1 MPEGIPMYGNGQAPI
16 FILKDGTQRT
26 RGRTAQSNNIAAAKA
41 VADAVRSTLGPKG
54 MDKMLVDSMGDVVIT
69 NDGATI
75 LKEMDIEHPAAK
87 MIIEVAKTQE
97 QHCFDG
103 TTSAVI
109 LSGELLKRSED
120 LIEQNVHPTVICEG
134 FRLAAERAIGLM
146 EGHGIST
153 ENDDGVLQEVAKTA
167 LTGKSAG
174 AVKSFM
180 ADICVRA
187 VNAVGVIEDDER
199 LVDLSDIKVEKRQGG
214 SIKDSSLIDGIH
226 LDKERVHAGMPR
238 SVSDAKIALV
248 NSAIEVKKTEVDA
261 KIQITDPNQL
271 ALSPKHK
278 SNIAGTTSAVILSGE
293 LLKRSEDL
301 IEQNV
306 HPTVICE
313 GFRLAA
319 ERAIGL
325 MEGHGI
331 STENDDGVLQEVA
344 KTALTGKSAGAV
356 KSFMA
361 DICVRAVNAVGV
373 IEDDERLVDLSDIKV
388 EKRQG
393 GSIKDSSLIDGILL
407 DKERVH
413 AGMPRSVSDA
423 KIALVNSAIEVKKTE
438 VDAKIQITDPNQLAL
453 FLEEEENYIRN
464 LVNTIENAGA
474 NVLICQKGI
483 DELAQHYLS
492 KKGIFAIRRAK
503 KSDMEALAKATGGTI
518 ITNLEDM
525 SGDDLGAASR
535 VEEKKI
541 GDSDMTFI
549 TGCPEAKS
557 VSVLLRGGTEHV
569 VDEIRRAFD
578 DAVGVVSVA
587 WEDGAVLTGGGSVLA
602 AVSRDLRTYAETVG
616 GREQMAI
623 EAFASALEII
633 PRTLAEN
640 AGLDPVTTLIELRK
654 AHADGQTH
662 AGINVYEGGVVDM
675 KEANVVEPLR
685 VVEQA
690 IQSATETAIM
700 ILRIDDVISSKG
712 VPMDEGM
719 GDMGD
724 FHM

>member
-1 MPEGIPMYGNGQAPI
+1 MYGNGQAPI

-41 VADAVRSTLGPKG
+41 VSDAVRSTLGPKG

-103 TTSAVI
+103 TTTAVV

-134 FRLAAERAIGLM
+134 FRLAAEKAVGLLDS
-146 EGHGIST
+146 HGIET
-153 ENDDGVLQEVAKTA
+153 NNDDSVLMEVAKTA

-180 ADICVRA
+180 ADICVRS
-187 VNAVGVIEDDER
+187 VNAVGVVDGTQR

-214 SIKDSSLIDGIH
+214 SIKDSSLIDGII

-238 SVSDAKIALV
+238 SIKDARIALV

-271 ALSPKHK
+271 SK
-278 SNIAGTTSAVILSGE
+278 
-293 LLKRSEDL
+293 
-301 IEQNV
+301 
-306 HPTVICE
+306 
-313 GFRLAA
+313 
-319 ERAIGL
+319 
-325 MEGHGI
+325 
-331 STENDDGVLQEVA
+331 
-344 KTALTGKSAGAV
+344 
-356 KSFMA
+356 
-361 DICVRAVNAVGV
+361 
-373 IEDDERLVDLSDIKV
+373 
-388 EKRQG
+388 
-393 GSIKDSSLIDGILL
+393 
-407 DKERVH
+407 
-413 AGMPRSVSDA
+413 
-423 KIALVNSAIEVKKTE
+423 
-438 VDAKIQITDPNQLAL
+438 
-453 FLEEEENYIRN
+453 FLEEEENYIKG
-464 LVNTIENAGA
+464 LVEKIQNSGA

-483 DELAQHYLS
+483 DELAQHYMAKS
-492 KKGIFAIRRAK
+492 GIFAIRRAK
-503 KSDMEALAKATGGTI
+503 KSDMEALSKATSGSI
-518 ITNLEDM
+518 VTNLDDLTK
-525 SGDDLGAASR
+525 DDLGHAER

-541 GDSDMTFI
+541 GESEMTFI

-602 AVSRDLRTYAETVG
+602 ALSRDLRTYAETVG

-623 EAFASALEII
+623 EAFASALEIV

-654 AHADGQTH
+654 AHADGQSH

-675 KEANVVEPLR
+675 KGANVVEPMR

-712 VPMDEGM
+712 VSMGDEM

>member
-1 MPEGIPMYGNGQAPI
+1 MYGNGQAPI

-103 TTSAVI
+103 TTTAVV

-134 FRLAAERAIGLM
+134 FRLAAEKAVDLL
-146 EGHGIST
+146 ESHGIAT
-153 ENDDGVLQEVAKTA
+153 KNDDSVLMEVAKTA

-180 ADICVRA
+180 ADICVRS
-187 VNAVGVIEDDER
+187 VNAVGLIEGDQR
-199 LVDLSDIKVEKRQGG
+199 IVDLSDIKVEKRQGG
-214 SIKDSSLIDGIH
+214 SIKDSTLIDGII

-238 SVSDAKIALV
+238 SVKGAKIALV

-271 ALSPKHK
+271 SK
-278 SNIAGTTSAVILSGE
+278 
-293 LLKRSEDL
+293 
-301 IEQNV
+301 
-306 HPTVICE
+306 
-313 GFRLAA
+313 
-319 ERAIGL
+319 
-325 MEGHGI
+325 
-331 STENDDGVLQEVA
+331 
-344 KTALTGKSAGAV
+344 
-356 KSFMA
+356 
-361 DICVRAVNAVGV
+361 
-373 IEDDERLVDLSDIKV
+373 
-388 EKRQG
+388 
-393 GSIKDSSLIDGILL
+393 
-407 DKERVH
+407 
-413 AGMPRSVSDA
+413 
-423 KIALVNSAIEVKKTE
+423 
-438 VDAKIQITDPNQLAL
+438 
-453 FLEEEENYIRN
+453 FLEEEENYIKG
-464 LVNTIENAGA
+464 LVDKIKNSGA

-483 DELAQHYLS
+483 DELAQHYMA
-492 KKGIFAIRRAK
+492 KEGIFAIRRAK
-503 KSDMEALAKATGGTI
+503 KSDMEALSKATSGKI
-518 ITNLEDM
+518 VTNLDDLT
-525 SGDDLGAASR
+525 GDDLGNAEK

-541 GDSDMTFI
+541 GESEMTFI

-602 AVSRDLRTYAETVG
+602 ALSRDLRTFAETVG

-654 AHADGQTH
+654 AHADGQSN

-675 KEANVVEPLR
+675 RSANVLEPIR

-690 IQSATETAIM
+690 IQSATETAVM

-712 VPMDEGM
+712 VSMGDEM

>member
-1 MPEGIPMYGNGQAPI
+1 MYGNGQAPI

-26 RGRTAQSNNIAAAKA
+26 RGRSAQSNNIAAAKA

-75 LKEMDIEHPAAK
+75 LKEMDIDHPAAK

-97 QHCFDG
+97 QHCYDG
-103 TTSAVI
+103 TTSAVV

-134 FRLAAERAIGLM
+134 FRLAAEKAVELL
-146 EGHGIST
+146 ENHGIAT
-153 ENDDGVLQEVAKTA
+153 HNDDAVLTEVAKTA

-180 ADICVRA
+180 ADICVRS
-187 VNAVGVIEDDER
+187 VNAVGVIEGEER
-199 LVDLSDIKVEKRQGG
+199 MVDLSDIKVEKRQGG
-214 SIKDSSLIDGIH
+214 SIKDSTLIDGIL

-238 SVSDAKIALV
+238 SVTGAHIALV

-261 KIQITDPNQL
+261 KIQITDP
-271 ALSPKHK
+271 S
-278 SNIAGTTSAVILSGE
+278 
-293 LLKRSEDL
+293 
-301 IEQNV
+301 
-306 HPTVICE
+306 
-313 GFRLAA
+313 
-319 ERAIGL
+319 
-325 MEGHGI
+325 
-331 STENDDGVLQEVA
+331 
-344 KTALTGKSAGAV
+344 
-356 KSFMA
+356 
-361 DICVRAVNAVGV
+361 
-373 IEDDERLVDLSDIKV
+373 
-388 EKRQG
+388 
-393 GSIKDSSLIDGILL
+393 
-407 DKERVH
+407 
-413 AGMPRSVSDA
+413 
-423 KIALVNSAIEVKKTE
+423 
-438 VDAKIQITDPNQLAL
+438 QLAL
-453 FLEEEENYIRN
+453 FLEEEENYIRG
-464 LVNTIENAGA
+464 LVEKIQAAGA
-474 NVLICQKGI
+474 TVLVCQKGI
-483 DELAQHYLS
+483 DELAQHYMA
-492 KKGIFAIRRAK
+492 KAGIFAVRRAK
-503 KSDMEALAKATGGTI
+503 KSDMEALSKATSGRI
-518 ITNLEDM
+518 VTNLDDL
-525 SGDDLGAASR
+525 SADDLGHAAK
-535 VEEKKI
+535 VEERKI
-541 GDSDMTFI
+541 GESDMTFI

-602 AVSRDLRTYAETVG
+602 ALSRDLRTYAETVG

-654 AHADGQTH
+654 AHADGHSH

-675 KEANVVEPLR
+675 KAANVVEPMR

-712 VPMDEGM
+712 VSMGDDMGGMGGM
-719 GDMGD
+719 GDFQM
-724 FHM
+724 

>member
-1 MPEGIPMYGNGQAPI
+1 MYGNGQAPI

-26 RGRTAQSNNIAAAKA
+26 RGRSAQSNNIAAAKA

-75 LKEMDIEHPAAK
+75 LKEMDIDHPAAK

-103 TTSAVI
+103 TTTAVV

-120 LIEQNVHPTVICEG
+120 LIDQNVHPTVICEG
-134 FRLAAERAIGLM
+134 FRLAAEKAVELLDS
-146 EGHGIST
+146 HGIPT
-153 ENDDGVLQEVAKTA
+153 NNDDSVLMEVAKTA

-187 VNAVGVIEDDER
+187 VNAVGFVEDGER
-199 LVDLSDIKVEKRQGG
+199 IIDLSDIKVEKRQGG
-214 SIKDSSLIDGIH
+214 SIKDSSLIDGII
-226 LDKERVHAGMPR
+226 LDKERVHSGMPR
-238 SVSDAKIALV
+238 SLSDAKIALV

-261 KIQITDPNQL
+261 KIQITDPSQL
-271 ALSPKHK
+271 AH
-278 SNIAGTTSAVILSGE
+278 
-293 LLKRSEDL
+293 
-301 IEQNV
+301 
-306 HPTVICE
+306 
-313 GFRLAA
+313 FLA
-319 ERAIGL
+319 EEESYIRGL
-325 MEGHGI
+325 V
-331 STENDDGVLQEVA
+331 T
-344 KTALTGKSAGAV
+344 
-356 KSFMA
+356 
-361 DICVRAVNAVGV
+361 
-373 IEDDERLVDLSDIKV
+373 
-388 EKRQG
+388 
-393 GSIKDSSLIDGILL
+393 
-407 DKERVH
+407 
-413 AGMPRSVSDA
+413 
-423 KIALVNSAIEVKKTE
+423 
-438 VDAKIQITDPNQLAL
+438 KIQESGATV
-453 FLEEEENYIRN
+453 
-464 LVNTIENAGA
+464 LV
-474 NVLICQKGI
+474 CQKGI
-483 DELAQHYLS
+483 DELAQHYMA
-492 KKGIFAIRRAK
+492 KAGIMAIRRAK
-503 KSDMEALAKATGGTI
+503 KSDMEALSKATGGKI
-518 ITNLEDM
+518 VTNL
-525 SGDDLGAASR
+525 DDLTTSDLGHAAK

-541 GDSDMTFI
+541 GESNMTFI

-602 AVSRDLRTYAETVG
+602 ALSRDLRTYAETVG
-616 GREQMAI
+616 GLEQMAI
-623 EAFASALEII
+623 EAFASALEIV

-654 AHADGQTH
+654 AHADGASHT
-662 AGINVYEGGVVDM
+662 GINVYEGGVIDM
-675 KEANVVEPLR
+675 KSKNVLEPMR

-712 VPMDEGM
+712 VPMGEGM
-719 GDMGD
+719 GGMGD
-724 FHM
+724 FQM

>member
-1 MPEGIPMYGNGQAPI
+1 MYGNGQAPI

-75 LKEMDIEHPAAK
+75 LKEMDIDHPAAK

-97 QHCFDG
+97 QHCYDG

-134 FRLAAERAIGLM
+134 FRLAAEKAVELL
-146 EGHGIST
+146 EAHGIST
-153 ENDDGVLQEVAKTA
+153 ENQDAVLMEVAKTA

-187 VNAVGVIEDDER
+187 VNAVGIIENDER
-199 LVDLSDIKVEKRQGG
+199 I
-214 SIKDSSLIDGIH
+214 
-226 LDKERVHAGMPR
+226 
-238 SVSDAKIALV
+238 
-248 NSAIEVKKTEVDA
+248 
-261 KIQITDPNQL
+261 
-271 ALSPKHK
+271 
-278 SNIAGTTSAVILSGE
+278 
-293 LLKRSEDL
+293 
-301 IEQNV
+301 
-306 HPTVICE
+306 
-313 GFRLAA
+313 
-319 ERAIGL
+319 
-325 MEGHGI
+325 
-331 STENDDGVLQEVA
+331 
-344 KTALTGKSAGAV
+344 
-356 KSFMA
+356 
-361 DICVRAVNAVGV
+361 
-373 IEDDERLVDLSDIKV
+373 VDLSDIKV

-413 AGMPRSVSDA
+413 AGMPRSMA
-423 KIALVNSAIEVKKTE
+423 NANIALINSAIEVKKTE
-438 VDAKIQITDPNQLAL
+438 VDAKIQITDPNQLSL
-453 FLEEEENYIRN
+453 FLEEEENYIRG
-464 LVNTIENAGA
+464 LVEKIQASGA
-474 NVLICQKGI
+474 TVLICQKGI
-483 DELAQHYLS
+483 DELAQHYMS
-492 KKGIFAIRRAK
+492 KAGIFAIRRAK
-503 KSDMEALAKATGGTI
+503 KSDMEALSKATAGRI
-518 ITNLEDM
+518 VTNL
-525 SGDDLGAASR
+525 DDLTAEDLGHAAK
-535 VEEKKI
+535 VEERKI
-541 GDSDMTFI
+541 GESNMTFI

-602 AVSRDLRTYAETVG
+602 ALSRDLRTFAESVG

-654 AHADGQTH
+654 AHADGQSH

-675 KEANVVEPLR
+675 KAANVIEPMR

-712 VPMDEGM
+712 VSMDGGMGGM

-724 FHM
+724 FQM

>member
-1 MPEGIPMYGNGQAPI
+1 MYGNGQAPI
-16 FILKDGTQRT
+16 FILKDGVQRT
-26 RGRTAQSNNIAAAKA
+26 RGRSAQSNNIAAAKA

-97 QHCFDG
+97 QHCYDG
-103 TTSAVI
+103 TTSAVV

-134 FRLAAERAIGLM
+134 FRLAAEKAVGCL
-146 EGHGIST
+146 ESHGIST
-153 ENDDGVLQEVAKTA
+153 KNDNAVLMEVAKTS

-174 AVKSFM
+174 AVKSFL

-187 VNAVGVIEDDER
+187 VNSVGTIEDGER
-199 LVDLSDIKVEKRQGG
+199 MVDLSDIKVEKRQGG
-214 SIKDSSLIDGIH
+214 SIKDSTLVDGII

-238 SVSDAKIALV
+238 SVSGAKIALI

-261 KIQITDPNQL
+261 KIQITDPSML
-271 ALSPKHK
+271 AS
-278 SNIAGTTSAVILSGE
+278 
-293 LLKRSEDL
+293 
-301 IEQNV
+301 
-306 HPTVICE
+306 
-313 GFRLAA
+313 
-319 ERAIGL
+319 
-325 MEGHGI
+325 
-331 STENDDGVLQEVA
+331 
-344 KTALTGKSAGAV
+344 
-356 KSFMA
+356 
-361 DICVRAVNAVGV
+361 
-373 IEDDERLVDLSDIKV
+373 
-388 EKRQG
+388 
-393 GSIKDSSLIDGILL
+393 
-407 DKERVH
+407 
-413 AGMPRSVSDA
+413 
-423 KIALVNSAIEVKKTE
+423 
-438 VDAKIQITDPNQLAL
+438 
-453 FLEEEENYIRN
+453 FLEEEENYIRG
-464 LVNTIENAGA
+464 LVEKIQASGA
-474 NVLICQKGI
+474 NAIVCQKGI
-483 DELAQHYLS
+483 DDLAQHYMS
-492 KKGIFAIRRAK
+492 KAGIFAIRRAK
-503 KSDMEALAKATGGTI
+503 KSDMEALSKATGGRVV
-518 ITNLEDM
+518 TNIDDLTFE
-525 SGDDLGAASR
+525 DLGAAAK
-535 VEEKKI
+535 VEERKI
-541 GDSDMTFI
+541 GESVMTFI

-602 AVSRDLRTYAETVG
+602 ALSRDLRAYAESIG

-623 EAFASALEII
+623 DAFASALEII

-640 AGLDPVTTLIELRK
+640 AGLDPVTTIIELRK
-654 AHADGQTH
+654 SHADGKVH
-662 AGINVYEGGVVDM
+662 SGINVEEGGVMDM
-675 KEANVVEPLR
+675 FEANVLEPQR

-712 VPMDEGM
+712 VSG
-719 GDMGD
+719 GDMMGGMDD

>member
-1 MPEGIPMYGNGQAPI
+1 MYGNGQAPI
-16 FILKDGTQRT
+16 FILKEGTQRT
-26 RGRTAQSNNIAAAKA
+26 RGRSAQSNNIAAAKA
-41 VADAVRSTLGPKG
+41 VADSVRSTLGPKG

-97 QHCFDG
+97 QHCYDG
-103 TTSAVI
+103 TTSAVV

-134 FRLAAERAIGLM
+134 FRLAAEKAISLL

-153 ENDDGVLQEVAKTA
+153 EGNDEVLLEVAKTS

-174 AVKSFM
+174 AVKAFM

-187 VNAVGVIEDDER
+187 VNAVCVIDE
-199 LVDLSDIKVEKRQGG
+199 G
-214 SIKDSSLIDGIH
+214 
-226 LDKERVHAGMPR
+226 
-238 SVSDAKIALV
+238 
-248 NSAIEVKKTEVDA
+248 
-261 KIQITDPNQL
+261 
-271 ALSPKHK
+271 
-278 SNIAGTTSAVILSGE
+278 
-293 LLKRSEDL
+293 
-301 IEQNV
+301 
-306 HPTVICE
+306 
-313 GFRLAA
+313 
-319 ERAIGL
+319 
-325 MEGHGI
+325 
-331 STENDDGVLQEVA
+331 
-344 KTALTGKSAGAV
+344 
-356 KSFMA
+356 
-361 DICVRAVNAVGV
+361 
-373 IEDDERLVDLSDIKV
+373 ERLVDLSDIKV

-413 AGMPRSVSDA
+413 AGMPRSVNDA
-423 KIALVNSAIEVKKTE
+423 KIALVNSAVEVKKTE
-438 VDAKIQITDPNQLAL
+438 VDAKIQITDPNQLAS
-453 FLEEEENYIRN
+453 FLAEEENYIRG
-464 LVNTIENAGA
+464 LVDKITASGA
-474 NVLICQKGI
+474 NVLVCQKGI

-492 KKGIFAIRRAK
+492 KAGVFAIRRAK
-503 KSDMEALAKATGGTI
+503 KSDMEALSKATGGRI
-518 ITNLEDM
+518 VTNMDDLT
-525 SGDDLGAASR
+525 GDDLGQAAR
-535 VEEKKI
+535 VEERKI
-541 GDSDMTFI
+541 GESDMTFI

-602 AVSRDLRTYAETVG
+602 ALSRDLRTYAETIG

-640 AGLDPVTTLIELRK
+640 AGLDPVTTIIALRK
-654 AHADGQTH
+654 AHADGASH

-675 KEANVVEPLR
+675 QAGNVLEPLR

-712 VPMDEGM
+712 VSMADGFGGE
-719 GDMGD
+719 DD

>member
-1 MPEGIPMYGNGQAPI
+1 MYGNGQAPI

-26 RGRTAQSNNIAAAKA
+26 RGRSAQSNNIAAAKA

-75 LKEMDIEHPAAK
+75 LKEMDIDHPAAK

-97 QHCFDG
+97 QHCYDG
-103 TTSAVI
+103 TTSAVV

-134 FRLAAERAIGLM
+134 FRLAAEKAVELL
-146 EGHGIST
+146 ENHGIAT
-153 ENDDGVLQEVAKTA
+153 DNDDAVLTEVANTA

-187 VNAVGVIEDDER
+187 VNAVGVIEDEER
-199 LVDLSDIKVEKRQGG
+199 IVDLGDIKVEKRQGG
-214 SIKDSSLIDGIH
+214 SIKDSTLIDGIL

-238 SVSDAKIALV
+238 SISNAKIALV

-261 KIQITDPNQL
+261 KIQITDP
-271 ALSPKHK
+271 S
-278 SNIAGTTSAVILSGE
+278 
-293 LLKRSEDL
+293 
-301 IEQNV
+301 
-306 HPTVICE
+306 
-313 GFRLAA
+313 
-319 ERAIGL
+319 
-325 MEGHGI
+325 
-331 STENDDGVLQEVA
+331 
-344 KTALTGKSAGAV
+344 
-356 KSFMA
+356 
-361 DICVRAVNAVGV
+361 
-373 IEDDERLVDLSDIKV
+373 
-388 EKRQG
+388 
-393 GSIKDSSLIDGILL
+393 
-407 DKERVH
+407 
-413 AGMPRSVSDA
+413 
-423 KIALVNSAIEVKKTE
+423 
-438 VDAKIQITDPNQLAL
+438 QLAL
-453 FLEEEENYIRN
+453 FLEEEENYIRG
-464 LVNTIENAGA
+464 LVEKIQAAGA
-474 NVLICQKGI
+474 TVLVCQKGI
-483 DELAQHYLS
+483 DELAQHYMA
-492 KKGIFAIRRAK
+492 KAGIFAVRRAK
-503 KSDMEALAKATGGTI
+503 KSDMEALSKATSGRI
-518 ITNLEDM
+518 VTNLDDL
-525 SGDDLGAASR
+525 SGDDLGHAAK
-535 VEEKKI
+535 VEERKI
-541 GDSDMTFI
+541 GESDMTFI

-602 AVSRDLRTYAETVG
+602 ALSRDLRTYAETVG

-654 AHADGQTH
+654 AHADGHSH

-675 KEANVVEPLR
+675 KEANVVEPMR

-712 VPMDEGM
+712 VSMGGDMGGMGGM
-719 GDMGD
+719 GDFQM
-724 FHM
+724 

>member
-1 MPEGIPMYGNGQAPI
+1 MYGNGQAPI

-26 RGRTAQSNNIAAAKA
+26 RGRSAQSNNIAAAKA

-75 LKEMDIEHPAAK
+75 LKEMDIDHPAAK

-97 QHCFDG
+97 QHCYDG
-103 TTSAVI
+103 TTSAVV

-134 FRLAAERAIGLM
+134 FRLAAEKAVELL
-146 EGHGIST
+146 ENHGIAT
-153 ENDDGVLQEVAKTA
+153 DNDDAVLTEVAKTA

-187 VNAVGVIEDDER
+187 VNAVGVIEDEER
-199 LVDLSDIKVEKRQGG
+199 IFDLGDIKVEKRQGG
-214 SIKDSSLIDGIH
+214 SIKDSTLIDGIL

-238 SVSDAKIALV
+238 SISNAKIALV

-261 KIQITDPNQL
+261 KIQITDP
-271 ALSPKHK
+271 S
-278 SNIAGTTSAVILSGE
+278 
-293 LLKRSEDL
+293 
-301 IEQNV
+301 
-306 HPTVICE
+306 
-313 GFRLAA
+313 
-319 ERAIGL
+319 
-325 MEGHGI
+325 
-331 STENDDGVLQEVA
+331 
-344 KTALTGKSAGAV
+344 
-356 KSFMA
+356 
-361 DICVRAVNAVGV
+361 
-373 IEDDERLVDLSDIKV
+373 
-388 EKRQG
+388 
-393 GSIKDSSLIDGILL
+393 
-407 DKERVH
+407 
-413 AGMPRSVSDA
+413 
-423 KIALVNSAIEVKKTE
+423 
-438 VDAKIQITDPNQLAL
+438 QLAL
-453 FLEEEENYIRN
+453 FLEEEENYIRG
-464 LVNTIENAGA
+464 LVEKIQAAGA
-474 NVLICQKGI
+474 TVLVCQKGI
-483 DELAQHYLS
+483 DELAQHYMA
-492 KKGIFAIRRAK
+492 KAGIFAVRRAK
-503 KSDMEALAKATGGTI
+503 KSDMEALSKATSGRI
-518 ITNLEDM
+518 VTNLDDL
-525 SGDDLGAASR
+525 SGDDLGHAAK
-535 VEEKKI
+535 VEERKI
-541 GDSDMTFI
+541 GESDMTFI

-602 AVSRDLRTYAETVG
+602 ALSRDLRTYAETVG

-654 AHADGQTH
+654 AHADGHSH

-675 KEANVVEPLR
+675 KEANVVEPMR

-712 VPMDEGM
+712 VSMGGDMGGMGGM
-719 GDMGD
+719 GDFQM
-724 FHM
+724 

>member
-1 MPEGIPMYGNGQAPI
+1 MYGNGQAPI

-26 RGRTAQSNNIAAAKA
+26 RGRSAQSNNIAAAKA

-75 LKEMDIEHPAAK
+75 LKEMDIDHPAAK

-103 TTSAVI
+103 TTTAVV

-120 LIEQNVHPTVICEG
+120 LIDQNVHPTVICEG
-134 FRLAAERAIGLM
+134 FRLAAEKAVELLDS
-146 EGHGIST
+146 HGIPT
-153 ENDDGVLQEVAKTA
+153 KNDDSVLMEVAKTA

-187 VNAVGVIEDDER
+187 VNAVGFVDDGDR
-199 LVDLSDIKVEKRQGG
+199 IIDLSDIKVEKRQGG
-214 SIKDSSLIDGIH
+214 SIKDSSLIDGII
-226 LDKERVHAGMPR
+226 LDKERVHSGMPR
-238 SVSDAKIALV
+238 SLSDAKIALV

-261 KIQITDPNQL
+261 KIQITDPSQL
-271 ALSPKHK
+271 AH
-278 SNIAGTTSAVILSGE
+278 
-293 LLKRSEDL
+293 
-301 IEQNV
+301 
-306 HPTVICE
+306 
-313 GFRLAA
+313 
-319 ERAIGL
+319 
-325 MEGHGI
+325 
-331 STENDDGVLQEVA
+331 
-344 KTALTGKSAGAV
+344 
-356 KSFMA
+356 
-361 DICVRAVNAVGV
+361 
-373 IEDDERLVDLSDIKV
+373 
-388 EKRQG
+388 
-393 GSIKDSSLIDGILL
+393 
-407 DKERVH
+407 
-413 AGMPRSVSDA
+413 
-423 KIALVNSAIEVKKTE
+423 
-438 VDAKIQITDPNQLAL
+438 
-453 FLEEEENYIRN
+453 FLEEEESYIRG
-464 LVNTIENAGA
+464 LVTKIQESGA
-474 NVLICQKGI
+474 NVLVCQKGI
-483 DELAQHYLS
+483 DELAQHYMA
-492 KKGIFAIRRAK
+492 KAGIMAIRRAK
-503 KSDMEALAKATGGTI
+503 KSDMEALSKATGGKI
-518 ITNLEDM
+518 VTNL
-525 SGDDLGAASR
+525 DDLTANDLGHAAK

-541 GDSDMTFI
+541 GESNMTFI

-602 AVSRDLRTYAETVG
+602 ALSRDLRTYAETVG
-616 GREQMAI
+616 GLEQMAI
-623 EAFASALEII
+623 EAFASALEIV

-654 AHADGQTH
+654 AHADGASHT
-662 AGINVYEGGVVDM
+662 GINVYEGGVIDM
-675 KEANVVEPLR
+675 KSKNVLEPMR

-712 VPMDEGM
+712 VPMGEGM
-719 GDMGD
+719 GGMGD
-724 FHM
+724 FQM

>member
-1 MPEGIPMYGNGQAPI
+1 MYGNGQAPI

-26 RGRTAQSNNIAAAKA
+26 RGRSAQSNNIAAAKA

-75 LKEMDIEHPAAK
+75 LKEMDIDHPAAK

-97 QHCFDG
+97 QHCYDG
-103 TTSAVI
+103 TTSAVV

-134 FRLAAERAIGLM
+134 FRLAAEKAVELL
-146 EGHGIST
+146 ENHGIAT
-153 ENDDGVLQEVAKTA
+153 DNDDAVLTEVAKTA

-187 VNAVGVIEDDER
+187 VNAVGVIEDEER
-199 LVDLSDIKVEKRQGG
+199 IVDLGDIKVEKRQGG
-214 SIKDSSLIDGIH
+214 SIKDSTLIDGIL

-238 SVSDAKIALV
+238 SISDAKIALV

-261 KIQITDPNQL
+261 KIQITDP
-271 ALSPKHK
+271 S
-278 SNIAGTTSAVILSGE
+278 
-293 LLKRSEDL
+293 
-301 IEQNV
+301 
-306 HPTVICE
+306 
-313 GFRLAA
+313 
-319 ERAIGL
+319 
-325 MEGHGI
+325 
-331 STENDDGVLQEVA
+331 
-344 KTALTGKSAGAV
+344 
-356 KSFMA
+356 
-361 DICVRAVNAVGV
+361 
-373 IEDDERLVDLSDIKV
+373 
-388 EKRQG
+388 
-393 GSIKDSSLIDGILL
+393 
-407 DKERVH
+407 
-413 AGMPRSVSDA
+413 
-423 KIALVNSAIEVKKTE
+423 
-438 VDAKIQITDPNQLAL
+438 QLAL
-453 FLEEEENYIRN
+453 FLEEEENYIRG
-464 LVNTIENAGA
+464 LVEKIQAAGA
-474 NVLICQKGI
+474 TVLVCQKGI
-483 DELAQHYLS
+483 DELAQHYMA
-492 KKGIFAIRRAK
+492 KAGIFAVRRAK
-503 KSDMEALAKATGGTI
+503 KSDMEALSKATSGRI
-518 ITNLEDM
+518 VTNLDDL
-525 SGDDLGAASR
+525 SSDDLGHAAK
-535 VEEKKI
+535 VEERKI
-541 GDSDMTFI
+541 GESDMTFI

-602 AVSRDLRTYAETVG
+602 ALSRDLRTYAETVG

-654 AHADGQTH
+654 AHADGHSH

-675 KEANVVEPLR
+675 KAANVVEPMR

-712 VPMDEGM
+712 VSMGDDMGGMGGM
-719 GDMGD
+719 GDFQM
-724 FHM
+724 

>member
-1 MPEGIPMYGNGQAPI
+1 MNGNGQAPI

-103 TTSAVI
+103 TTTAVV

-134 FRLAAERAIGLM
+134 FRLAAEKAVDLLDS
-146 EGHGIST
+146 HGIET
-153 ENDDGVLQEVAKTA
+153 KNDDSVLMEVAKTA

-180 ADICVRA
+180 ADICVRS
-187 VNAVGVIEDDER
+187 VNAVGIIDGEQR
-199 LVDLSDIKVEKRQGG
+199 IVDLSDIKVEKRQGG
-214 SIKDSSLIDGIH
+214 SIKDSTLIDGII

-238 SVSDAKIALV
+238 STTGAKIALV

-271 ALSPKHK
+271 SK
-278 SNIAGTTSAVILSGE
+278 
-293 LLKRSEDL
+293 
-301 IEQNV
+301 
-306 HPTVICE
+306 
-313 GFRLAA
+313 
-319 ERAIGL
+319 
-325 MEGHGI
+325 
-331 STENDDGVLQEVA
+331 
-344 KTALTGKSAGAV
+344 
-356 KSFMA
+356 
-361 DICVRAVNAVGV
+361 
-373 IEDDERLVDLSDIKV
+373 
-388 EKRQG
+388 
-393 GSIKDSSLIDGILL
+393 
-407 DKERVH
+407 
-413 AGMPRSVSDA
+413 
-423 KIALVNSAIEVKKTE
+423 
-438 VDAKIQITDPNQLAL
+438 
-453 FLEEEENYIRN
+453 FLEEEENYIRS
-464 LVNTIENAGA
+464 LVEKIKNSGA

-483 DELAQHYLS
+483 DELAQHYMAKS
-492 KKGIFAIRRAK
+492 GIFAIRRAK
-503 KSDMEALAKATGGTI
+503 KSDMEALSKATSGKI
-518 ITNLEDM
+518 VTNL
-525 SGDDLGAASR
+525 DDLTPEDLGNAER

-541 GDSDMTFI
+541 GESEMTFI

-602 AVSRDLRTYAETVG
+602 ALSRDLRTFAETVG

-623 EAFASALEII
+623 EAFASALEIV

-654 AHADGQTH
+654 AHADGQSH

-675 KEANVVEPLR
+675 RKANVIEPLR

-690 IQSATETAIM
+690 IQSATETAVM

-712 VPMDEGM
+712 VSMGNEM

-724 FHM
+724 FQM

>member
-1 MPEGIPMYGNGQAPI
+1 MYGNGQAPI
-16 FILKDGTQRT
+16 FILKEGTQRT
-26 RGRTAQSNNIAAAKA
+26 RGRSAQSNNIAAAKA
-41 VADAVRSTLGPKG
+41 VADSVRSTLGPKG

-97 QHCFDG
+97 QHCYDG
-103 TTSAVI
+103 TTSAVV

-134 FRLAAERAIGLM
+134 FRLAAEKAISLL
-146 EGHGIST
+146 ERHGIST
-153 ENDDGVLQEVAKTA
+153 EGNDEVLLEVAKTS

-174 AVKSFM
+174 AVKAFM

-187 VNAVGVIEDDER
+187 VNAVGVIDE
-199 LVDLSDIKVEKRQGG
+199 G
-214 SIKDSSLIDGIH
+214 
-226 LDKERVHAGMPR
+226 ER
-238 SVSDAKIALV
+238 I
-248 NSAIEVKKTEVDA
+248 
-261 KIQITDPNQL
+261 
-271 ALSPKHK
+271 
-278 SNIAGTTSAVILSGE
+278 
-293 LLKRSEDL
+293 
-301 IEQNV
+301 
-306 HPTVICE
+306 
-313 GFRLAA
+313 
-319 ERAIGL
+319 
-325 MEGHGI
+325 
-331 STENDDGVLQEVA
+331 
-344 KTALTGKSAGAV
+344 
-356 KSFMA
+356 
-361 DICVRAVNAVGV
+361 
-373 IEDDERLVDLSDIKV
+373 VDLSDIKV

-413 AGMPRSVSDA
+413 AGMPRSINDA

-438 VDAKIQITDPNQLAL
+438 VDAKIQITDPNQLAS
-453 FLEEEENYIRN
+453 FLAEEENYIRG
-464 LVNTIENAGA
+464 LVEKITASGA
-474 NVLICQKGI
+474 NVLVCQKGI

-492 KKGIFAIRRAK
+492 KAGVFAIRRAK
-503 KSDMEALAKATGGTI
+503 KSDMEALSKATGGRI
-518 ITNLEDM
+518 VTNI
-525 SGDDLGAASR
+525 DDLTGEDLGQAAR
-535 VEEKKI
+535 VEERKI
-541 GDSDMTFI
+541 GESDMTFI

-602 AVSRDLRTYAETVG
+602 ALSRDLRTYAETIG

-640 AGLDPVTTLIELRK
+640 AGLDPVTTIIALRK
-654 AHADGQTH
+654 AHADGDSH

-675 KEANVVEPLR
+675 QAANVLEPVR

-712 VPMDEGM
+712 VSMADGFGGE
-719 GDMGD
+719 DD

>member
-1 MPEGIPMYGNGQAPI
+1 MYGNGQAPI

-26 RGRTAQSNNIAAAKA
+26 RGRSAQSNNIAAAKA

-75 LKEMDIEHPAAK
+75 LKEMDIDHPAAK

-103 TTSAVI
+103 TTTAVV

-120 LIEQNVHPTVICEG
+120 LIDQNVHPTVICEG
-134 FRLAAERAIGLM
+134 FRLAAEKAVELLDS
-146 EGHGIST
+146 HGIPT
-153 ENDDGVLQEVAKTA
+153 NNDDSVLMEVAKTA

-187 VNAVGVIEDDER
+187 VNAVGFVEDGER
-199 LVDLSDIKVEKRQGG
+199 IIDLSDIKVEKRQGG
-214 SIKDSSLIDGIH
+214 SIKDSSLIDGII
-226 LDKERVHAGMPR
+226 LDKERVHSGMPR
-238 SVSDAKIALV
+238 SLSDAKIALV

-261 KIQITDPNQL
+261 KIQITDPSQL
-271 ALSPKHK
+271 AH
-278 SNIAGTTSAVILSGE
+278 
-293 LLKRSEDL
+293 
-301 IEQNV
+301 
-306 HPTVICE
+306 
-313 GFRLAA
+313 FLA
-319 ERAIGL
+319 EEESYIRGL
-325 MEGHGI
+325 V
-331 STENDDGVLQEVA
+331 T
-344 KTALTGKSAGAV
+344 
-356 KSFMA
+356 
-361 DICVRAVNAVGV
+361 
-373 IEDDERLVDLSDIKV
+373 
-388 EKRQG
+388 
-393 GSIKDSSLIDGILL
+393 
-407 DKERVH
+407 
-413 AGMPRSVSDA
+413 
-423 KIALVNSAIEVKKTE
+423 
-438 VDAKIQITDPNQLAL
+438 KIQESGATV
-453 FLEEEENYIRN
+453 
-464 LVNTIENAGA
+464 LV
-474 NVLICQKGI
+474 CQKGI
-483 DELAQHYLS
+483 DELAQHYMA
-492 KKGIFAIRRAK
+492 KAGIMAIRRAK
-503 KSDMEALAKATGGTI
+503 KSDMEALSKATGGKI
-518 ITNLEDM
+518 VTNL
-525 SGDDLGAASR
+525 DDLTVSDLGHAAK

-541 GDSDMTFI
+541 GESNMTFI

-602 AVSRDLRTYAETVG
+602 ALSRDLRTYAETVG
-616 GREQMAI
+616 GLEQMAI
-623 EAFASALEII
+623 EAFASALEIV

-654 AHADGQTH
+654 AHADGASHT
-662 AGINVYEGGVVDM
+662 GINVYEGGVIDM
-675 KEANVVEPLR
+675 KSKNVLEPMR

-712 VPMDEGM
+712 VPMGEGM
-719 GDMGD
+719 GGMGD
-724 FHM
+724 FQM

>member
-1 MPEGIPMYGNGQAPI
+1 MYGNGQAPI

-26 RGRTAQSNNIAAAKA
+26 RGRSAQSNNIAAAKA

-75 LKEMDIEHPAAK
+75 LKEMDIDHPAAK

-97 QHCFDG
+97 QHCYDG
-103 TTSAVI
+103 TTTAVV

-120 LIEQNVHPTVICEG
+120 LIDQNVHPTVICEG
-134 FRLAAERAIGLM
+134 FRLAAEKAVELLDS
-146 EGHGIST
+146 HGIST
-153 ENDDGVLQEVAKTA
+153 DNDDKVLLEVAKTA

-187 VNAVGVIEDDER
+187 VNAVGIVEGDER
-199 LVDLSDIKVEKRQGG
+199 IIDLSDIKVEKRQGG
-214 SIKDSSLIDGIH
+214 SIKDSSLIDGII

-238 SVSDAKIALV
+238 SLGDARIALV

-271 ALSPKHK
+271 A
-278 SNIAGTTSAVILSGE
+278 
-293 LLKRSEDL
+293 
-301 IEQNV
+301 Q
-306 HPTVICE
+306 
-313 GFRLAA
+313 
-319 ERAIGL
+319 
-325 MEGHGI
+325 
-331 STENDDGVLQEVA
+331 
-344 KTALTGKSAGAV
+344 
-356 KSFMA
+356 
-361 DICVRAVNAVGV
+361 
-373 IEDDERLVDLSDIKV
+373 
-388 EKRQG
+388 
-393 GSIKDSSLIDGILL
+393 
-407 DKERVH
+407 
-413 AGMPRSVSDA
+413 
-423 KIALVNSAIEVKKTE
+423 
-438 VDAKIQITDPNQLAL
+438 
-453 FLEEEENYIRN
+453 FLEEEENYIRG
-464 LVNTIENAGA
+464 LVTMIQESGA
-474 NVLICQKGI
+474 NVLVCQKGI
-483 DELAQHYLS
+483 DELAQHYMA
-492 KKGIFAIRRAK
+492 KAGIMAIRRAK
-503 KSDMEALAKATGGTI
+503 KSDMEALSKATGGKI
-518 ITNLEDM
+518 VTNLDDITA
-525 SGDDLGAASR
+525 SDLGHAAK

-541 GDSDMTFI
+541 GESNMTFI

-602 AVSRDLRTYAETVG
+602 ALSRDLRTFAETVG
-616 GREQMAI
+616 GLEQMAI
-623 EAFASALEII
+623 EAFASALEIV

-654 AHADGQTH
+654 AHADGASHT
-662 AGINVYEGGVVDM
+662 GINVYEGGVIDM
-675 KEANVVEPLR
+675 KSKNVLEPMR

-712 VPMDEGM
+712 VPMGDDMGGMGGM
-719 GDMGD
+719 GDFQM
-724 FHM
+724 

>member
-1 MPEGIPMYGNGQAPI
+1 MYGNGQAPI

-103 TTSAVI
+103 TTTAVV

-134 FRLAAERAIGLM
+134 FRLAAEKAVDLLSS
-146 EGHGIST
+146 HGIET
-153 ENDDGVLQEVAKTA
+153 KNDDSVLMEVAKTA

-180 ADICVRA
+180 ADICVRS
-187 VNAVGVIEDDER
+187 VNAVGIIDGAQR
-199 LVDLSDIKVEKRQGG
+199 IVDLSDIKVEKRQGG
-214 SIKDSSLIDGIH
+214 SIKDSTLIDGII

-238 SVSDAKIALV
+238 SITGAKIALV

-271 ALSPKHK
+271 SK
-278 SNIAGTTSAVILSGE
+278 
-293 LLKRSEDL
+293 
-301 IEQNV
+301 
-306 HPTVICE
+306 
-313 GFRLAA
+313 
-319 ERAIGL
+319 
-325 MEGHGI
+325 
-331 STENDDGVLQEVA
+331 
-344 KTALTGKSAGAV
+344 
-356 KSFMA
+356 
-361 DICVRAVNAVGV
+361 
-373 IEDDERLVDLSDIKV
+373 
-388 EKRQG
+388 
-393 GSIKDSSLIDGILL
+393 
-407 DKERVH
+407 
-413 AGMPRSVSDA
+413 
-423 KIALVNSAIEVKKTE
+423 
-438 VDAKIQITDPNQLAL
+438 

-464 LVNTIENAGA
+464 LVEMIKNSGA

-483 DELAQHYLS
+483 DELAQHYMAKS
-492 KKGIFAIRRAK
+492 GIFAIRRAK
-503 KSDMEALAKATGGTI
+503 KSDMEALSKATSGKI
-518 ITNLEDM
+518 VTNL
-525 SGDDLGAASR
+525 DDLTPEDLGNAER

-541 GDSDMTFI
+541 GESEMTFI

-602 AVSRDLRTYAETVG
+602 ALSRDLRTFAETVG

-623 EAFASALEII
+623 EAFASALEIV

-654 AHADGQTH
+654 AHADGQSH

-675 KEANVVEPLR
+675 RKANVIEPLR

-690 IQSATETAIM
+690 IQSATETAVM

-712 VPMDEGM
+712 VSMGNEM

-724 FHM
+724 FQM

>member
-1 MPEGIPMYGNGQAPI
+1 MYGNGQAPI
-16 FILKDGTQRT
+16 FILKEGTQRT
-26 RGRTAQSNNIAAAKA
+26 RGRSAQSNNIAAAKA
-41 VADAVRSTLGPKG
+41 VADSVRSTLGPKG

-97 QHCFDG
+97 QHCYDG
-103 TTSAVI
+103 TTSAVV

-134 FRLAAERAIGLM
+134 FRLAAEKAISLL
-146 EGHGIST
+146 ESHGIST
-153 ENDDGVLQEVAKTA
+153 EGNDAVLLEVAKTS

-174 AVKSFM
+174 AVKAFM

-187 VNAVGVIEDDER
+187 VNAVGVIDE
-199 LVDLSDIKVEKRQGG
+199 G
-214 SIKDSSLIDGIH
+214 
-226 LDKERVHAGMPR
+226 
-238 SVSDAKIALV
+238 
-248 NSAIEVKKTEVDA
+248 
-261 KIQITDPNQL
+261 
-271 ALSPKHK
+271 
-278 SNIAGTTSAVILSGE
+278 
-293 LLKRSEDL
+293 
-301 IEQNV
+301 
-306 HPTVICE
+306 
-313 GFRLAA
+313 
-319 ERAIGL
+319 
-325 MEGHGI
+325 
-331 STENDDGVLQEVA
+331 
-344 KTALTGKSAGAV
+344 
-356 KSFMA
+356 
-361 DICVRAVNAVGV
+361 
-373 IEDDERLVDLSDIKV
+373 ERLVDLSDIKV

-413 AGMPRSVSDA
+413 AGMPRSINDA
-423 KIALVNSAIEVKKTE
+423 KIALVNSAVEVKKTE
-438 VDAKIQITDPNQLAL
+438 VDAKIQITDPNQLAS
-453 FLEEEENYIRN
+453 FLAEEENYIRG
-464 LVNTIENAGA
+464 LVDKITASGA

-483 DELAQHYLS
+483 DELAQHYFS
-492 KKGIFAIRRAK
+492 KSGVFAIRRAK
-503 KSDMEALAKATGGTI
+503 KSDMEALSKATGARI
-518 ITNLEDM
+518 VTNMDDL
-525 SGDDLGAASR
+525 SGDDLGHAAR
-535 VEEKKI
+535 VEERKI
-541 GDSDMTFI
+541 GESDMTFI

-602 AVSRDLRTYAETVG
+602 ALSRDLRTYAETIG

-640 AGLDPVTTLIELRK
+640 AGLDPVTTIIALRK
-654 AHADGQTH
+654 AHADGASH

-675 KEANVVEPLR
+675 QAANVLEPLR

-712 VPMDEGM
+712 VSMADGFG
-719 GDMGD
+719 GDDD

>member
-1 MPEGIPMYGNGQAPI
+1 MYGNGQAPI
-16 FILKDGTQRT
+16 FILKEGVQRT
-26 RGRTAQSNNIAAAKA
+26 RGRSAQSNNIAAAKA

-97 QHCFDG
+97 QHCYDG

-109 LSGELLKRSED
+109 LAGELLKRSED

-134 FRLAAERAIGLM
+134 FRLAAEKAVGRL
-146 EGHGIST
+146 ESHGIST
-153 ENDDGVLQEVAKTA
+153 ENDDAVLLEVAKTA

-174 AVKSFM
+174 AVKSFL

-187 VNAVGVIEDDER
+187 VNSVGTIEDGER
-199 LVDLSDIKVEKRQGG
+199 MVDLSDIKVEKRQGG
-214 SIKDSSLIDGIH
+214 SIKDSTLVDGII

-238 SVSDAKIALV
+238 SISNAKVALI

-261 KIQITDPNQL
+261 KIQITDPSML
-271 ALSPKHK
+271 AS
-278 SNIAGTTSAVILSGE
+278 
-293 LLKRSEDL
+293 
-301 IEQNV
+301 
-306 HPTVICE
+306 
-313 GFRLAA
+313 
-319 ERAIGL
+319 
-325 MEGHGI
+325 
-331 STENDDGVLQEVA
+331 
-344 KTALTGKSAGAV
+344 
-356 KSFMA
+356 
-361 DICVRAVNAVGV
+361 
-373 IEDDERLVDLSDIKV
+373 
-388 EKRQG
+388 
-393 GSIKDSSLIDGILL
+393 
-407 DKERVH
+407 
-413 AGMPRSVSDA
+413 
-423 KIALVNSAIEVKKTE
+423 
-438 VDAKIQITDPNQLAL
+438 
-453 FLEEEENYIRN
+453 FLEEEENYIRG
-464 LVNTIENAGA
+464 LVSKIQASGA
-474 NVLICQKGI
+474 NVVICQKGI
-483 DELAQHYLS
+483 DDLAQHYMS
-492 KKGIFAIRRAK
+492 KAGIFAIRRAK
-503 KSDMEALAKATGGTI
+503 KSDMEALSKATGGRVV
-518 ITNLEDM
+518 TNMDDLTFE
-525 SGDDLGAASR
+525 DLGAAAK
-535 VEEKKI
+535 VEERKI
-541 GDSDMTFI
+541 GESDMTFL

-587 WEDGAVLTGGGSVLA
+587 WEDGTVLTGGGSVLA
-602 AVSRDLRTYAETVG
+602 ALSRDLRAYAESIG

-640 AGLDPVTTLIELRK
+640 AGLDPVTTIIELRK
-654 AHADGQTH
+654 AHSDGK
-662 AGINVYEGGVVDM
+662 AYSGINVEEGGVMDM
-675 KEANVVEPLR
+675 YEANVLEPLR

-712 VPMDEGM
+712 VSG
-719 GDMGD
+719 GDMMGGMDD

>member
-1 MPEGIPMYGNGQAPI
+1 MYGNGQAPI
-16 FILKDGTQRT
+16 FILKEGTQRT
-26 RGRTAQSNNIAAAKA
+26 RGRSAQSNNIAAAKA
-41 VADAVRSTLGPKG
+41 VADSVRSTLGPKG

-97 QHCFDG
+97 QHCYDG
-103 TTSAVI
+103 TTSAVV

-134 FRLAAERAIGLM
+134 FRLAAEKAIALLDS
-146 EGHGIST
+146 HGIST
-153 ENDDGVLQEVAKTA
+153 EGNDEVLLEVAKTA

-174 AVKSFM
+174 AVKAFM

-187 VNAVGVIEDDER
+187 VNAVGVVDE
-199 LVDLSDIKVEKRQGG
+199 G
-214 SIKDSSLIDGIH
+214 
-226 LDKERVHAGMPR
+226 
-238 SVSDAKIALV
+238 
-248 NSAIEVKKTEVDA
+248 
-261 KIQITDPNQL
+261 
-271 ALSPKHK
+271 
-278 SNIAGTTSAVILSGE
+278 
-293 LLKRSEDL
+293 
-301 IEQNV
+301 
-306 HPTVICE
+306 
-313 GFRLAA
+313 
-319 ERAIGL
+319 
-325 MEGHGI
+325 
-331 STENDDGVLQEVA
+331 
-344 KTALTGKSAGAV
+344 
-356 KSFMA
+356 
-361 DICVRAVNAVGV
+361 
-373 IEDDERLVDLSDIKV
+373 ERLVDLSDIKV

-413 AGMPRSVSDA
+413 AGMPRSLNDA
-423 KIALVNSAIEVKKTE
+423 RIALVNSAIEVKKTE
-438 VDAKIQITDPNQLAL
+438 VDAKIQITDPNQLAS
-453 FLEEEENYIRN
+453 FLAEEENYIRG
-464 LVNTIENAGA
+464 LVEKITASGA

-492 KKGIFAIRRAK
+492 KAGVFSIRRAK
-503 KSDMEALAKATGGTI
+503 KSDMEALSKATGGRI
-518 ITNLEDM
+518 VTNI
-525 SGDDLGAASR
+525 DDLSDQDLGKAAR
-535 VEEKKI
+535 VEERKI
-541 GDSDMTFI
+541 GESDMTFI

-602 AVSRDLRTYAETVG
+602 ALSRDLRTYAETIG

-640 AGLDPVTTLIELRK
+640 AGLDPVTTIIALRK
-654 AHADGQTH
+654 AHADGASH

-675 KEANVVEPLR
+675 HASNVLEPLR

-712 VPMDEGM
+712 VSMDDGFGGEDGFQM
-719 GDMGD
+719 
-724 FHM
+724 

>member
-1 MPEGIPMYGNGQAPI
+1 MYGNGQAPI

-75 LKEMDIEHPAAK
+75 LKEMDIDHPAAK

-97 QHCFDG
+97 QHCYDG
-103 TTSAVI
+103 TTSAVV

-134 FRLAAERAIGLM
+134 FRLAAEKAVGLL
-146 EGHGIST
+146 EAHGIST
-153 ENDDGVLQEVAKTA
+153 ENQDSVLMEVAKTA

-187 VNAVGVIEDDER
+187 VNAVGIIEDDER

-214 SIKDSSLIDGIH
+214 SIKDSTLIDGIL

-238 SVSDAKIALV
+238 SISDAKIALI

-271 ALSPKHK
+271 S
-278 SNIAGTTSAVILSGE
+278 
-293 LLKRSEDL
+293 
-301 IEQNV
+301 
-306 HPTVICE
+306 
-313 GFRLAA
+313 
-319 ERAIGL
+319 
-325 MEGHGI
+325 
-331 STENDDGVLQEVA
+331 
-344 KTALTGKSAGAV
+344 
-356 KSFMA
+356 
-361 DICVRAVNAVGV
+361 
-373 IEDDERLVDLSDIKV
+373 
-388 EKRQG
+388 
-393 GSIKDSSLIDGILL
+393 
-407 DKERVH
+407 
-413 AGMPRSVSDA
+413 
-423 KIALVNSAIEVKKTE
+423 
-438 VDAKIQITDPNQLAL
+438 L
-453 FLEEEENYIRN
+453 FLEEEENYIRG
-464 LVNTIENAGA
+464 LVEKIQASGA
-474 NVLICQKGI
+474 TVLVCQKGI
-483 DELAQHYLS
+483 DELAQHYMA
-492 KKGIFAIRRAK
+492 KAGIFAIRRAK
-503 KSDMEALAKATGGTI
+503 KSDMEALSKATAGRI
-518 ITNLEDM
+518 VTNL
-525 SGDDLGAASR
+525 DDLTLEDLGHAAK
-535 VEEKKI
+535 VEERKI
-541 GDSDMTFI
+541 GESDMTFI

-602 AVSRDLRTYAETVG
+602 ALSRDLRTFAETVG

-654 AHADGQTH
+654 AHADGQSH

-675 KEANVVEPLR
+675 KEANVVEPMR

-712 VPMDEGM
+712 VSMDGGM
-719 GDMGD
+719 GDMGGMGD
-724 FHM
+724 FQM

>member
-1 MPEGIPMYGNGQAPI
+1 MYGNGQAPI

-75 LKEMDIEHPAAK
+75 LKEMDIDHPAAK

-97 QHCFDG
+97 QHCYDG
-103 TTSAVI
+103 TTSAVV

-134 FRLAAERAIGLM
+134 FRLAAEKAVELL
-146 EGHGIST
+146 EAHGIST
-153 ENDDGVLQEVAKTA
+153 DNQDSVLMEVAKTA

-187 VNAVGVIEDDER
+187 VNAVGIIENDER
-199 LVDLSDIKVEKRQGG
+199 I
-214 SIKDSSLIDGIH
+214 
-226 LDKERVHAGMPR
+226 
-238 SVSDAKIALV
+238 
-248 NSAIEVKKTEVDA
+248 
-261 KIQITDPNQL
+261 
-271 ALSPKHK
+271 
-278 SNIAGTTSAVILSGE
+278 
-293 LLKRSEDL
+293 
-301 IEQNV
+301 
-306 HPTVICE
+306 
-313 GFRLAA
+313 
-319 ERAIGL
+319 
-325 MEGHGI
+325 
-331 STENDDGVLQEVA
+331 
-344 KTALTGKSAGAV
+344 
-356 KSFMA
+356 
-361 DICVRAVNAVGV
+361 
-373 IEDDERLVDLSDIKV
+373 VDLSDIKV

-413 AGMPRSVSDA
+413 AGMPRTMADA

-438 VDAKIQITDPNQLAL
+438 VDAKIQITDPNQLSL
-453 FLEEEENYIRN
+453 FLEEEENYIRG
-464 LVNTIENAGA
+464 LVEKIQASGA
-474 NVLICQKGI
+474 TVLICQKGI
-483 DELAQHYLS
+483 DELAQHYMS
-492 KKGIFAIRRAK
+492 KAGIFAIRRAK
-503 KSDMEALAKATGGTI
+503 KSDMEALSKATAGRI
-518 ITNLEDM
+518 VTNLDDLTA
-525 SGDDLGAASR
+525 DDLGHAAK
-535 VEEKKI
+535 VEERKI
-541 GDSDMTFI
+541 GESDMTFI

-602 AVSRDLRTYAETVG
+602 ALSRDLRTFAETVG

-654 AHADGQTH
+654 AHADGQSH
-662 AGINVYEGGVVDM
+662 AGINVYDGGVVDM
-675 KEANVVEPLR
+675 KEANVVEPMR

-712 VPMDEGM
+712 VSMDGGM
-719 GDMGD
+719 GDMGGMGD
-724 FHM
+724 FQM

>member
-1 MPEGIPMYGNGQAPI
+1 MYGNGQAPI

-26 RGRTAQSNNIAAAKA
+26 RGRSAQSNNIAAAKA

-75 LKEMDIEHPAAK
+75 LKEMDIDHPAAK

-97 QHCFDG
+97 QHCYDG
-103 TTSAVI
+103 TTTAVV

-120 LIEQNVHPTVICEG
+120 LIDQNVHPTVICEG
-134 FRLAAERAIGLM
+134 FRLAAEKAVELLDS
-146 EGHGIST
+146 HGIST
-153 ENDDGVLQEVAKTA
+153 DNDDKVLLEVAKTA

-187 VNAVGVIEDDER
+187 VNAVGIVEDDER
-199 LVDLSDIKVEKRQGG
+199 IIDLSDIKVEKRQGG
-214 SIKDSSLIDGIH
+214 SIKDSSLIDGII

-238 SVSDAKIALV
+238 SLGDAKIALV

-271 ALSPKHK
+271 A
-278 SNIAGTTSAVILSGE
+278 
-293 LLKRSEDL
+293 
-301 IEQNV
+301 Q
-306 HPTVICE
+306 
-313 GFRLAA
+313 
-319 ERAIGL
+319 
-325 MEGHGI
+325 
-331 STENDDGVLQEVA
+331 
-344 KTALTGKSAGAV
+344 
-356 KSFMA
+356 
-361 DICVRAVNAVGV
+361 
-373 IEDDERLVDLSDIKV
+373 
-388 EKRQG
+388 
-393 GSIKDSSLIDGILL
+393 
-407 DKERVH
+407 
-413 AGMPRSVSDA
+413 
-423 KIALVNSAIEVKKTE
+423 
-438 VDAKIQITDPNQLAL
+438 
-453 FLEEEENYIRN
+453 FLEEEENYIRG
-464 LVNTIENAGA
+464 LVTKIQGSGA
-474 NVLICQKGI
+474 NVLVCQKGI
-483 DELAQHYLS
+483 DELAQHYMA
-492 KKGIFAIRRAK
+492 KAGIMAIRRAK
-503 KSDMEALAKATGGTI
+503 KSDMEALSKATGGKI
-518 ITNLEDM
+518 VTNLDDITA
-525 SGDDLGAASR
+525 SDLGHAAK

-541 GDSDMTFI
+541 GESNMTFI
-549 TGCPEAKS
+549 TGCPQAKS

-602 AVSRDLRTYAETVG
+602 ALSRDLRTFAETVG
-616 GREQMAI
+616 GLEQMAI
-623 EAFASALEII
+623 EAFASALEIV

-654 AHADGQTH
+654 AHADGASHT
-662 AGINVYEGGVVDM
+662 GINVYDGGVIDM
-675 KEANVVEPLR
+675 KSKNVLEPMR

-712 VPMDEGM
+712 VPMGDDMGGMGGM
-719 GDMGD
+719 GDFQM
-724 FHM
+724 

>member
-1 MPEGIPMYGNGQAPI
+1 MYGNGQAPI
-16 FILKDGTQRT
+16 FILKEGTQRT
-26 RGRTAQSNNIAAAKA
+26 RGRSAQSNNIAAAKA
-41 VADAVRSTLGPKG
+41 VADSVRSTLGPKG

-97 QHCFDG
+97 QHCYDG
-103 TTSAVI
+103 TTSAVV

-134 FRLAAERAIGLM
+134 FRLAAEKAISLLD
-146 EGHGIST
+146 GHGIST
-153 ENDDGVLQEVAKTA
+153 NDNDAILLEVAKTSF
-167 LTGKSAG
+167 TGKSAG

-187 VNAVGVIEDDER
+187 VNAVGVVDEGER
-199 LVDLSDIKVEKRQGG
+199 IVDLSDIKVEKRQGG
-214 SIKDSSLIDGIH
+214 SIKDSTLIDGIL

-238 SVSDAKIALV
+238 SINDAKIALI
-248 NSAIEVKKTEVDA
+248 NSAVEVKKTEVDA

-271 ALSPKHK
+271 AS
-278 SNIAGTTSAVILSGE
+278 
-293 LLKRSEDL
+293 
-301 IEQNV
+301 
-306 HPTVICE
+306 
-313 GFRLAA
+313 FLA
-319 ERAIGL
+319 
-325 MEGHGI
+325 
-331 STENDDGVLQEVA
+331 
-344 KTALTGKSAGAV
+344 
-356 KSFMA
+356 
-361 DICVRAVNAVGV
+361 
-373 IEDDERLVDLSDIKV
+373 
-388 EKRQG
+388 
-393 GSIKDSSLIDGILL
+393 
-407 DKERVH
+407 
-413 AGMPRSVSDA
+413 
-423 KIALVNSAIEVKKTE
+423 
-438 VDAKIQITDPNQLAL
+438 
-453 FLEEEENYIRN
+453 EEENYIRG
-464 LVNTIENAGA
+464 LVEKITASGA

-492 KKGIFAIRRAK
+492 KAGVFTIRRAK
-503 KSDMEALAKATGGTI
+503 KSDMEALSKATGAQI
-518 ITNLEDM
+518 VTNM
-525 SGDDLGAASR
+525 DDLSAQDLGHAAR
-535 VEEKKI
+535 VEERKI
-541 GDSDMTFI
+541 GESDMTFV

-602 AVSRDLRTYAETVG
+602 ALSRDLRTYAETIG

-640 AGLDPVTTLIELRK
+640 AGLDPVTTLIALRK
-654 AHADGQTH
+654 AHADGASH

-675 KEANVVEPLR
+675 KDGNVLEPLR

-712 VPMDEGM
+712 VSMADGFG
-719 GDMGD
+719 GDGD

>member
-1 MPEGIPMYGNGQAPI
+1 MYGNGQAPI

-26 RGRTAQSNNIAAAKA
+26 RGRSAQSNNIAAAKA

-75 LKEMDIEHPAAK
+75 LKEMDIDHPAAK

-97 QHCFDG
+97 QHCYDG
-103 TTSAVI
+103 TTTAVV

-120 LIEQNVHPTVICEG
+120 LIDQNVHPTVICEG
-134 FRLAAERAIGLM
+134 FRLAAEKAVGLL
-146 EGHGIST
+146 ESHGIST
-153 ENDDGVLQEVAKTA
+153 ENDDSVLMEVAKTA

-180 ADICVRA
+180 ADICVRS
-187 VNAVGVIEDDER
+187 VNAVGIIEGDER
-199 LVDLSDIKVEKRQGG
+199 IIDLSDIKVEKRRGG
-214 SIKDSSLIDGIH
+214 SIKDSTLIDGII

-238 SVSDAKIALV
+238 SLGDAKIALV

-271 ALSPKHK
+271 A
-278 SNIAGTTSAVILSGE
+278 
-293 LLKRSEDL
+293 
-301 IEQNV
+301 Q
-306 HPTVICE
+306 
-313 GFRLAA
+313 
-319 ERAIGL
+319 
-325 MEGHGI
+325 
-331 STENDDGVLQEVA
+331 
-344 KTALTGKSAGAV
+344 
-356 KSFMA
+356 
-361 DICVRAVNAVGV
+361 
-373 IEDDERLVDLSDIKV
+373 
-388 EKRQG
+388 
-393 GSIKDSSLIDGILL
+393 
-407 DKERVH
+407 
-413 AGMPRSVSDA
+413 
-423 KIALVNSAIEVKKTE
+423 
-438 VDAKIQITDPNQLAL
+438 
-453 FLEEEENYIRN
+453 FLEEEENYIRK
-464 LVNTIENAGA
+464 LVTLIHESGA
-474 NVLICQKGI
+474 NILVCQKGI
-483 DELAQHYLS
+483 DELAQHYMA
-492 KKGIFAIRRAK
+492 KAGIMAIRRAK
-503 KSDMEALAKATGGTI
+503 KSDMEALSKATGGKI
-518 ITNLEDM
+518 VTNL
-525 SGDDLGAASR
+525 DDLTASDLGHAAK

-541 GDSDMTFI
+541 GESNMTFI

-602 AVSRDLRTYAETVG
+602 ALSRDLRTYAETVG
-616 GREQMAI
+616 GLEQMAI
-623 EAFASALEII
+623 EAFASALEIV

-654 AHADGQTH
+654 AHADGASHT
-662 AGINVYEGGVVDM
+662 GINVYEGGVIDM
-675 KEANVVEPLR
+675 KSKNVIEPMR

-712 VPMDEGM
+712 VPMGDDMGGMGGM
-719 GDMGD
+719 GDFQM
-724 FHM
+724 

>member
-1 MPEGIPMYGNGQAPI
+1 MGNLRSNVDGTKRKGLKASLNPLWLKRRVQDGLGLRQECKERFTMYGNGQAPI

-26 RGRTAQSNNIAAAKA
+26 RGRSAQSNNIAAAKA

-75 LKEMDIEHPAAK
+75 LKEMDIDHPAAK

-97 QHCFDG
+97 QHCYDG
-103 TTSAVI
+103 TTSAVV

-134 FRLAAERAIGLM
+134 FRLAAEKAVELL
-146 EGHGIST
+146 ENHGIAT
-153 ENDDGVLQEVAKTA
+153 HNDDAVLTEVAKTA

-180 ADICVRA
+180 ADICVRS
-187 VNAVGVIEDDER
+187 VNAVGVIEGEER
-199 LVDLSDIKVEKRQGG
+199 MVDLSDIKVEKRQGG
-214 SIKDSSLIDGIH
+214 SIKDSTLIDGIL

-238 SVSDAKIALV
+238 SVTDAHIALV

-261 KIQITDPNQL
+261 KIQITDP
-271 ALSPKHK
+271 S
-278 SNIAGTTSAVILSGE
+278 
-293 LLKRSEDL
+293 
-301 IEQNV
+301 
-306 HPTVICE
+306 
-313 GFRLAA
+313 
-319 ERAIGL
+319 
-325 MEGHGI
+325 
-331 STENDDGVLQEVA
+331 
-344 KTALTGKSAGAV
+344 
-356 KSFMA
+356 
-361 DICVRAVNAVGV
+361 
-373 IEDDERLVDLSDIKV
+373 
-388 EKRQG
+388 
-393 GSIKDSSLIDGILL
+393 
-407 DKERVH
+407 
-413 AGMPRSVSDA
+413 
-423 KIALVNSAIEVKKTE
+423 
-438 VDAKIQITDPNQLAL
+438 QLAL
-453 FLEEEENYIRN
+453 FLEEEENYIRG
-464 LVNTIENAGA
+464 LVEKIQAAGA
-474 NVLICQKGI
+474 TVLVCQKGI
-483 DELAQHYLS
+483 DELAQHYMA
-492 KKGIFAIRRAK
+492 KAGIFAVRRAK
-503 KSDMEALAKATGGTI
+503 KSDMEALSKATSGRI
-518 ITNLEDM
+518 VTNLDDL
-525 SGDDLGAASR
+525 SADDLGHAAK
-535 VEEKKI
+535 VEERKI
-541 GDSDMTFI
+541 GESDMTFI

-602 AVSRDLRTYAETVG
+602 ALSRDLRTYAETVG

-654 AHADGQTH
+654 AHADGH
-662 AGINVYEGGVVDM
+662 SHSGINVYEGGVVDM
-675 KEANVVEPLR
+675 KAANVVEPMR

-712 VPMDEGM
+712 VSMGDDMGGMGGM
-719 GDMGD
+719 GDFQM
-724 FHM
+724 

>member
-1 MPEGIPMYGNGQAPI
+1 MYGNGQAPI
-16 FILKDGTQRT
+16 FILKEGTQRT
-26 RGRTAQSNNIAAAKA
+26 RGKTAQSNNIAAAKA

-97 QHCFDG
+97 QHCYDG
-103 TTSAVI
+103 TTTAVI
-109 LSGELLKRSED
+109 LSGELLKKSED

-134 FRLAAERAIGLM
+134 FRLAAEKACELL
-146 EGHGIST
+146 EVHGIST
-153 ENDDGVLQEVAKTA
+153 ENDADILNEVAKTA

-187 VNAVGVIEDDER
+187 VQAVGVVEDGDR
-199 LVDLSDIKVEKRQGG
+199 YVDIKDIKVEKRQGG
-214 SIKDSSLIDGIH
+214 SIRDSSLIDGII
-226 LDKERVHAGMPR
+226 LEKERVHAGMPR
-238 SVSDAKIALV
+238 LVQNGKIALI
-248 NSAIEVKKTEVDA
+248 NSAV
-261 KIQITDPNQL
+261 
-271 ALSPKHK
+271 
-278 SNIAGTTSAVILSGE
+278 
-293 LLKRSEDL
+293 
-301 IEQNV
+301 
-306 HPTVICE
+306 
-313 GFRLAA
+313 
-319 ERAIGL
+319 
-325 MEGHGI
+325 
-331 STENDDGVLQEVA
+331 
-344 KTALTGKSAGAV
+344 
-356 KSFMA
+356 
-361 DICVRAVNAVGV
+361 
-373 IEDDERLVDLSDIKV
+373 
-388 EKRQG
+388 
-393 GSIKDSSLIDGILL
+393 
-407 DKERVH
+407 
-413 AGMPRSVSDA
+413 
-423 KIALVNSAIEVKKTE
+423 EVKKTE

-453 FLEEEENYIRN
+453 FLEEEEQYIRN
-464 LVNTIENAGA
+464 LVDAVESSGA

-483 DELAQHYLS
+483 DELAQHYLA

-503 KSDMEALAKATGGTI
+503 KSDMEALSKATGAQI
-518 ITNLEDM
+518 ITNIEDI
-525 SGDDLGAASR
+525 SPDDLGNASR
-535 VEEKKI
+535 IEEKKI
-541 GDSDMTFI
+541 GESDMTFI

-602 AVSRDLRTYAETVG
+602 SISRELRSYAETVG

-623 EAFASALEII
+623 EAFSGALEII

-640 AGLDPVTTLIELRK
+640 AGLDPVTTIIELRK
-654 AHADGQTH
+654 AHADGQQF
-662 AGINVYEGGVVDM
+662 AGINVYDGGVANM
-675 KEANVVEPLR
+675 KDANVLEPLR

-712 VPMDEGM
+712 VMMDGDM
-719 GDMGD
+719 DDMGD